1 MTRYFEDI
9 AVGETER
16 FGSYEVTRDEIVAF
30 AERWDPQPFHL
41 DEDAAEDSMF
51 GGLVASG
58 WHTACICMR
67 LMVDGYL
74 SDAASMGSPGIDEL
88 RWLEPVRPGDV
99 LSVRVEVLDKRASEG
114 MPGTGIV
121 QNEWVVEDAD
131 ETPKMRMTSPGF
143 IAMED
148 GGDDDG

>member
-1 MTRYFEDI
+1 MTRYFEDV

-30 AERWDPQPFHL
+30 AERWDPQPFHM
-41 DEDAAEDSMF
+41 DEEAAQDSMF

-67 LMVDGYL
+67 LVVDEFL
-74 SDAASMGSPGIDEL
+74 EDAASMGSPGVDEL

-99 LSVRVEVLDKRASEG
+99 LSARVEVLDKRPSEG
-114 MPGTGIV
+114 LPGAGIV
-121 QNEWVVEDAD
+121 RQEWVLEDGD
-131 ETPKMRMTSPGF
+131 GTPKMRLESPGF
-143 IAMED
+143 IAMRDPDE
-148 GGDDDG
+148 